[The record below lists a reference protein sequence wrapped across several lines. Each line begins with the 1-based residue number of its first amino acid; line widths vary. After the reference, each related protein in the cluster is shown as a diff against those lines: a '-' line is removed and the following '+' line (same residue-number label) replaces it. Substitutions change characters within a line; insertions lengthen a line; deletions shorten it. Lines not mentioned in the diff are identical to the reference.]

1 MEPIGAPDGRV
12 RPRFAGP
19 ETFARL
25 HYVCGTVTSR
35 PWPVALGMLALLWV
49 SACGG
54 PSQGSPGPSEAA
66 TGASA
71 SAPAATAGGSAAP
84 AATTTPSSA
93 PATPAATPIVN
104 AGFKFGDVVKIQVN
118 SLAARIAPKRSA
130 ALVHAYDI
138 TGPAPVDG
146 GLVRLDKGDLVSVE
160 LGPVPVGDTAWY
172 LVWPLPGGAQWYT
185 TPPMDGSP
193 LPAWVAAS
201 VGSAVYMKLDHAGSD
216 DGSGSVAAAGRGA
229 YVSAPQPRHDGFQ
242 LRWAAATPSSGES
255 CSFKVELVPSDGDV
269 DAKVAIQTTT
279 TTVKVG
285 PLDGTGVSAPW
296 LPAPAGSW
304 ETFTVNVTGTC
315 NWAFRLVRLEHD

>member
-1 MEPIGAPDGRV
+1 
-12 RPRFAGP
+12 
-19 ETFARL
+19 
-25 HYVCGTVTSR
+25 
-35 PWPVALGMLALLWV
+35 MLALFWV

-54 PSQGSPGPSEAA
+54 QSQGTPASSQQA
-66 TGASA
+66 TGAATTAPAPSAAGSSA
-71 SAPAATAGGSAAP
+71 SA
-84 AATTTPSSA
+84 ATTAPSSA

-104 AGFKFGDVVKIQVN
+104 PGFKFGDVLKIQVN

-146 GLVRLDKGDLVSVE
+146 GLVRLDKGALVSVE
-160 LGPVPVGDTAWY
+160 LGPVPVGDTVWY

-193 LPAWVAAS
+193 VPAWVAAS
-201 VGSAVYMKLDHAGSD
+201 VGSAVYVQLDHAGGGD
-216 DGSGSVAAAGRGA
+216 PSGSVGAAGRGD
-229 YVSAPQPRHDGFQ
+229 YVSAPQPRHDVFQ
-242 LRWAAATPSSGES
+242 LKWAAATPSSGES
-255 CSFKVELVPSDGDV
+255 CSFKVVLVPSDADF
-269 DAKVAIQTTT
+269 DPKVAIQTTT

-285 PLDGTGVSAPW
+285 PLGGTGVRASW

-304 ETFTVNVTGTC
+304 ETFTVAVTSTC